1 MLIRSQDKLV
11 IIPLNDFTITVD
23 TEEYANN
30 RECNICVCKSESIF
44 EIGHYSTKEKAI
56 KVLDMI
62 QEAYAV
68 YESNKIINTGLA
80 GTVYTGSYDTK
91 ESIMHGV
98 KVLKEYAKTLTSLQ
112 ESIIIFQM
120 PEDSEVEV

>member
-30 RECNICVCKSESIF
+30 RGCNICVCKSESIF

-68 YESNKIINTGLA
+68 YESNRIVSTGLA
-80 GTVYTGSYDTK
+80 VTAYTGEYDTK
-91 ESIMHGV
+91 KALLTGLRYS
-98 KVLKEYAKTLTSLQ
+98 KSTLKRWKA
-112 ESIIIFQM
+112 
-120 PEDSEVEV
+120 

>member
-1 MLIRSQDKLV
+1 M

-23 TEEYANN
+23 AEEYANN

-56 KVLDMI
+56 KVIDMI

-68 YESNKIINTGLA
+68 YESNRIVSTGLA
-80 GTVYTGSYDTK
+80 VTAYTGEYDTK
-91 ESIMHGV
+91 ESVAHGV
-98 KVLKEYAKTLTSLQ
+98 KVLKEYAKTL
-112 ESIIIFQM
+112 ESMTIFQM